1 MVLLCCGDQVM
12 DASSSSSDDQQR
24 NQSKENQSCPSS
36 RGNEAPVPWDLNTE
50 NRSVSLGAAP
60 ELPQCK
66 MGSKKVD
73 DMSFMI
79 SCTNWY

>member
-1 MVLLCCGDQVM
+1 M
-12 DASSSSSDDQQR
+12 DASSSSSSSDHSQK
-24 NQSKENQSCPSS
+24 NQSKKNQSCESS
-36 RGNEAPVPWDLNTE
+36 QGSEAPVTQEDVNTAR
-50 NRSVSLGAAP
+50 RSDSLGAVT

-66 MGSKKVD
+66 MGSKTAD